1 MNPAQPDASNP
12 ELRSQPERPTAPHGP
27 AEPKALARAPAGR
40 GPAYT
45 YPPGSRV
52 LSAYTIKRGVGQGGF
67 GEVYYGI
74 SDAGKDVALKLVRR
88 NLEVELRG
96 VMQCLNVKHPN
107 LISLYD
113 VKVDDQENHWIVMEY
128 VAGERLTDI
137 IERAPRGLPAFDA
150 IAIIRGIGAG
160 VGYLHDA
167 GIVHRDLKPANIFVE
182 NGFVKIGD
190 YGLSKFISSSRR
202 SGQTE
207 SVGTVHYMAPEIA
220 NGRYGKQIDIYA
232 LGVLFY
238 ELLTGKLPFDGE
250 SVGEILMKH
259 LTAEPDLKN
268 VSEPFRSAI
277 AAALRKDPELRPTS
291 VAAFLKSLDPA
302 LDLSA
307 PIPDIAPRPLG
318 GGPYNGASHSSPP
331 PANASYVHGASAP
344 RTAPAPRRSGPNESP
359 DAPRPAKSS
368 DRHVPR
374 NVAPAVVAAVVLG
387 FFFEFQK
394 KFQAVPM
401 FLLILAIA
409 GALLGIAK
417 SFRYL
422 RERSRERAKER
433 EAARVALQAT
443 EAFPEQPAASRF
455 GRRAAMILGACA
467 VAVFLAAAM
476 TKTHRTPDSAVDPPY
491 RSDVSQRQSNV
502 TQRQSAI
509 SEPSSDESSSRFRQ
523 VSIGG
528 RKVAVIGLIAIV
540 AVGGVVGLTLLVR
553 KSRAAGGVDALELA
567 DEAEPVER
575 VELRKFLIDATGSL
589 LLLFGATL
597 VVNRLLL
604 LLLVDHLDAPTYL
617 WTTATTFAAVAITAL
632 TIKAMRYLH
641 PDSTGNRLTFFA
653 VGTVVGAA
661 SWAVADYLGFEVA
674 FNGAPMGVKPE
685 SWPECYISGRPAP
698 LAFIGYFGL
707 SLCAFDW
714 WGMTPAK
721 RTSRWRIGDVF
732 VAVFYAGVIHLV
744 FPFPQPWGVLTVAG
758 TALLLPVAFPL
769 PPKRSARIARRQY
782 A

>member
-67 GEVYYGI
+67 GEVYYGV

-302 LDLSA
+302 LDLSEPSERFA
-307 PIPDIAPRPLG
+307 DRPKFDAAQG
-318 GGPYNGASHSSPP
+318 YRTSANSPP
-331 PANASYVHGASAP
+331 AD
-344 RTAPAPRRSGPNESP
+344 PAPRHSVGHGDGPLGRQTRKPEKMRRNIAPAIIVAIVFGICIKLQHIVPVFPLILLMAVSGGVLYGVLRLYRYRGDRSPDESP
-359 DAPRPAKSS
+359 RD
-368 DRHVPR
+368 
-374 NVAPAVVAAVVLG
+374 
-387 FFFEFQK
+387 
-394 KFQAVPM
+394 
-401 FLLILAIA
+401 
-409 GALLGIAK
+409 
-417 SFRYL
+417 
-422 RERSRERAKER
+422 
-433 EAARVALQAT
+433 AARLALRAT
-443 EAFPEQPAASRF
+443 EAFPEQPAARRY

-467 VAVFLAAAM
+467 VAAFLVAA
-476 TKTHRTPDSAVDPPY
+476 TKDTVTDRSSPHESLDSSQASQ
-491 RSDVSQRQSNV
+491 RQSSVSQRQ
-502 TQRQSAI
+502 T
-509 SEPSSDESSSRFRQ
+509 PLPESSPDENGVTFRRP
-523 VSIGG
+523 SLGG
-528 RKVAVIGLIAIV
+528 RKLAWIGLV
-540 AVGGVVGLTLLVR
+540 GLVGVGGVVGITLLIR
-553 KSRAAGGVDALELA
+553 KSRASGAVDALELA
-567 DEAEPVER
+567 DEFEPVER
-575 VELRKFLIDATGSL
+575 VALRSFLIDATGSL

-632 TIKAMRYLH
+632 TIKTMRYLH

-685 SWPECYISGRPAP
+685 SWPECYVSGRPAP

-714 WGMTPAK
+714 WGMTPPK
-721 RTSRWRIGDVF
+721 RSSRWRIGDVF